1 MAPIGTATGLAHGV
15 ASATARLPGHATT
28 RLTDGAIA
36 GRVASSWLSPVWGSS
51 GLTVGNSRFV
61 VLVSGDLSPREMVR
75 VADSLKVDAQ

>member
-1 MAPIGTATGLAHGV
+1 MAPIGTATGLAQGV
-15 ASATARLPGHATT
+15 ASATARCLVTRPRGLPTAPLPAESPHLGSA
-28 RLTDGAIA
+28 RFGA
-36 GRVASSWLSPVWGSS
+36 VS